1 MSPVGHDGRWT
12 AGRGGFRHGSQTV
25 KSTQVVT
32 DAFDRVRDL
41 VRRTVADLTSE
52 QLGDQLGMG
61 VNSIGWLVWHLTR
74 VQDDH
79 VADVAGVEQ
88 RWVAGGWADRF
99 ALPFDR
105 AATGYGHRP
114 EEVSAVR
121 GLTADLL
128 VGYHDDVHDHT
139 VSYVSGLTD
148 ADLDRIVDTSW
159 DPPVTLGVRLVSVV
173 ADDLQHVG
181 QAAFLRGILGERTG

>member
-1 MSPVGHDGRWT
+1 M
-12 AGRGGFRHGSQTV
+12 
-25 KSTQVVT
+25 KSTQVVV

-41 VRRTVADLTSE
+41 VHRSVADLTAE
-52 QLGDQLGMG
+52 QLADQLGMG
-61 VNSIGWLVWHLTR
+61 ANSIGWLVWHLTR

-88 RWVAGGWADRF
+88 RWVIGGWADRF
-99 ALPFDR
+99 DLPFDR

-121 GLTADLL
+121 GVTADLL
-128 VGYHDDVHDHT
+128 TAYHDDVCDHT
-139 VSYVSGLTD
+139 VSYVSKLGD

-159 DPPVTLGVRLVSVV
+159 DPPVTLGVRLVSVI

-181 QAAFLRGILGERTG
+181 QAAFVRGILGAGKR